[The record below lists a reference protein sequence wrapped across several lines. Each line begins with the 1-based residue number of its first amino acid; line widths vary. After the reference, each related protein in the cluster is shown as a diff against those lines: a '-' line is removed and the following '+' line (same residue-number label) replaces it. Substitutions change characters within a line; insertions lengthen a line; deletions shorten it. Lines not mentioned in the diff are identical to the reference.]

1 MEWHPIERSTES
13 HFSEAATKKMLEEW
27 YKNGDIKGLHD
38 AAVLLNTL
46 LHQQRT
52 VTRWLA
58 GEAARNLGRPEI
70 EGDILQK
77 ALIDSDSINPKPS

>member
-1 MEWHPIERSTES
+1 MEWHPIQRSTES
-13 HFSEAATKKMLEEW
+13 YFSEAATKKMLEEC
-27 YKNGDIKGLHD
+27 YKKGDIKGLHD

-58 GEAARNLGRPEI
+58 GEAARNLGRPEAEANI
-70 EGDILQK
+70 VQK
-77 ALIDSDSINPKPS
+77 ALIDPGRINPKSS